1 MTTLAP
7 DDVVGVD
14 NPRLTAFI
22 ATRGYLTAPV
32 SLEYQI
38 WDRTTNTPAQV
49 YPLVIGTRA
58 SVDLVT
64 DIVSAGQYAASWTV
78 PNDAA
83 DGRYEIRWFA
93 TIEADTSE
101 VRWSRLFDVR
111 GAALINPG
119 RASYAL
125 VSDVRAEGTFQNV
138 TDERIQDALL
148 SASELIDAW
157 TGRSFVPIQ
166 KDIRVSGT
174 SRDVLSL
181 GEPICAIEEVR
192 FDRTSSAINRD
203 SYRVF
208 ARHLTDNLRDP
219 DDREAPALQ
228 FVAPYTY
235 PDELWPDDGG
245 GTYSRSPYAA
255 REFHKGVQNIVVSGV
270 FGYTEFDGSPI
281 GATPRAVRRACV
293 LLALRQ
299 IFQQTSS
306 AAAQQQNEQFVT
318 EKRTREQSI
327 KYGGGGGGGRGGGVV
342 GPTGDPEIDR
352 LIMTVMPALRGTG
365 C

>member
-14 NPRLTAFI
+14 NPRLTTFI

-49 YPLVIGTRA
+49 YPLVVGTRA

-78 PNDAA
+78 PNDAT

-93 TIEADTSE
+93 TIEDGESE
-101 VRWSRLFDVR
+101 MRWSRMFDVR
-111 GAALINPG
+111 ADALINPG

-125 VSDVRAEGTFQNV
+125 VSDVRAEGTFPNV

-166 KDIRVSGT
+166 KDIRVNGT
-174 SRDVLSL
+174 SKSILVL
-181 GEPICAIEEVR
+181 GEPICAIDDVR

-203 SYRVF
+203 AYRVF

-219 DDREAPALQ
+219 DDRESPALQ
-228 FVAPYTY
+228 FVAPYVY

-255 REFHKGVQNIVVSGV
+255 REFHKGTQNIVVSGV
-270 FGYTEFDGSPI
+270 FGYTEFDGSPV

-299 IFQQTSS
+299 IFPQTSS
-306 AAAQQQNEQFVT
+306 QGWMQQNEAFIT

-327 KYGGGGGGGRGGGVV
+327 KTGGAAQGGGSGGML
-342 GPTGDPEIDR
+342 GPVGDPEIDR